1 MFECECD
8 EKWCENKFDS
18 QEERD
23 FHQAHTCCF
32 GPVSQYWCK
41 IEKCDCVKVL
51 QKMDIGREKKT
62 IKFLCDC
69 LCNHESMQEKDFHEG
84 HCCGLTLYCPWA
96 CIPFIETCNC
106 SCLEELSR
114 EGCDPVIFERLEQ
127 SLRAFKVWREKSK
140 EIRKK
145 KNSQSVSDSQIDEL
159 IVAFENLKI

>member
-8 EKWCENKFDS
+8 EKWCKNKFDS

-62 IKFLCDC
+62 VKFLCDC
-69 LCNHESMQEKDFHEG
+69 LCNHESMKERDFHEAHDCVFTAYSNG
-84 HCCGLTLYCPWA
+84 SCQLFLDTRN
-96 CIPFIETCNC
+96 CN
-106 SCLEELSR
+106 CLEELSR
-114 EGCDPVIFERLEQ
+114 EGCDPVIIERLEQ
-127 SLRAFKVWREKSK
+127 SLRAVKVWREK
-140 EIRKK
+140 
-145 KNSQSVSDSQIDEL
+145 
-159 IVAFENLKI
+159 